1 MSTSDDL
8 VTSYLQAFDELRARK
23 RWSTQSV
30 TRRIVALGLVDVAS
44 TFGYDRLEQ
53 AATEEERVG
62 PSQYD
67 EVAVLALTQGPAA
80 DVVERVIRSRDR
92 LRQAKARPDKSV
104 AFSLAAG
111 IELSADTER
120 AGERDLLALE
130 SIRTILEIQ
139 QAMII
144 AVIAT
149 ATVTTTATA

>member
-30 TRRIVALGLVDVAS
+30 TLRFVALGLVDV
-44 TFGYDRLEQ
+44 
-53 AATEEERVG
+53 
-62 PSQYD
+62 
-67 EVAVLALTQGPAA
+67 
-80 DVVERVIRSRDR
+80 
-92 LRQAKARPDKSV
+92 
-104 AFSLAAG
+104 
-111 IELSADTER
+111 
-120 AGERDLLALE
+120 
-130 SIRTILEIQ
+130 EIQ

>member
-1 MSTSDDL
+1 MCL
-8 VTSYLQAFDELRARK
+8 K
-23 RWSTQSV
+23 C
-30 TRRIVALGLVDVAS
+30 
-44 TFGYDRLEQ
+44 
-53 AATEEERVG
+53 EEERVG

-111 IELSADTER
+111 IELSAFER
-120 AGERDLLALE
+120 AGERDLMALE

-139 QAMII
+139 QA
-144 AVIAT
+144 
-149 ATVTTTATA
+149 